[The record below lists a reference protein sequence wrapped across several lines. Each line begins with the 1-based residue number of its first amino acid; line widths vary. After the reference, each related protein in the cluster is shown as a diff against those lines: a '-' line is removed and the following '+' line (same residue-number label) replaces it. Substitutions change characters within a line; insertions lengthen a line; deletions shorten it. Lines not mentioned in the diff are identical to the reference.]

1 MIDSDTAPAR
11 PVATGLSHGHR
22 ATPAHAEQAVRSALD
37 KAGLERA
44 NGLILFLSH
53 DYADDPAP
61 ALRAAA
67 RAAGTL
73 QVIGCTGSGL
83 LTDEQWVLDSPG
95 AAALVFGDPF
105 NFQFVNHPDDSN
117 NPVLSFCAPT
127 GLTAEWLDSVTPRIG
142 AVSGDPFGRGPFKV
156 WSNGRIDDTGI
167 AETRISGVDAAI
179 GVSQG
184 VRALTSPIE
193 IGEVEENDILK
204 MGNYPAL
211 NVLVRS
217 LPDQVRQMKR
227 IPLHMLMGGVTFGNP
242 DTAIKE
248 GRYRLNHII
257 SANLNKQ
264 SITLSEQ
271 LNPGE
276 RLFWA
281 MRDGLAAEREI
292 KNSIDA
298 CENELGSR
306 PDFALLFPCMG
317 RGPNFY
323 GNRDR
328 DLEALQSRYP
338 GLPVIGFYGNGE
350 LGPME
355 NDNYLYQYSAV
366 VGLFRASN
374 RT

>member
-1 MIDSDTAPAR
+1 MTATDTVGNKA
-11 PVATGLSHGHR
+11 VATGLSHGHR
-22 ATPAHAEQAVRSALD
+22 AVPEHAERAVRRALE
-37 KAGLERA
+37 KADLSRA

-83 LTDEQWVLDSPG
+83 ITDEEWVLDSPG
-95 AAALVFGDPF
+95 AAAMVFGDPF
-105 NFQFVNHPDDSN
+105 ELSLVTQPDDSIK
-117 NPVLSFCAPT
+117 PVLSFCTPA
-127 GLTAEWLDSVTPRIG
+127 GLTIDWLDSVSPRIG

-156 WSNGRIDDTGI
+156 WTSGRVDDTGVVE
-167 AETRISGVDAAI
+167 ARIEGVNSALT
-179 GVSQG
+179 VSQG

-193 IGEVEENDILK
+193 IAEVENNDLVK
-204 MGNYPAL
+204 LGNYPAL
-211 NVLVRS
+211 NVLVRA

-242 DTAIKE
+242 ETAIKD

-257 SANLNKQ
+257 SANLSKQ
-264 SITLSEQ
+264 SITLSDK

-276 RLFWA
+276 KLFWA
-281 MRDGLAAEREI
+281 IRDGLAAERDMQ
-292 KNSIDA
+292 KSIIE
-298 CENELGSR
+298 CETELGGT

-317 RGPNFY
+317 RGPNFF

-328 DLEALQSRYP
+328 DLEVLKSRFP
-338 GLPVIGFYGNGE
+338 GIPVIGFYGNGE
-350 LGPME
+350 LGPMDR
-355 NDNYLYQYSAV
+355 DNHLYQYSAV
-366 VGLFRASN
+366 LGLFRAS
-374 RT
+374 